1 MKIFNYV
8 ISHLVAILFFVRIIR
23 DNDSIVPHGD
33 TQLRYKDR
41 LIVTGTKEYVDELK
55 QIGILLL
62 NTALFIYYQVSIMY
76 VIVSIYLR

>member
-8 ISHLVAILFFVRIIR
+8 ISIWWRYYFVRIIR

-55 QIGILLL
+55 QELE
-62 NTALFIYYQVSIMY
+62 FYY
-76 VIVSIYLR
+76 